1 MKPNRFWTWRRW
13 NRNGTDWNR
22 IETKPNW
29 LKSNWETWNTIESFT
44 THSINPIKP
53 QNWKGGTETEPKP
66 NWNWIESDRI
76 ERVKWEQS
84 CIAINWENWSETE
97 PNPNRKWSGHL
108 SSLLNS
114 DQSACSNDSYNTRR
128 RNKSRRWGTWETS
141 QQLRD
146 SSGFFGFLRVSCD
159 FYDDFGAEEVEE
171 LEARTTRSQ
180 HSHRSWDA
188 SRFFKILR
196 WLLRSDQSVKKKP
209 KRNPNKKE
217 NQTSN
222 KKKSVINSLKKLQ
235 SETVARSG
243 GSVG

>member
-1 MKPNRFWTWRRW
+1 MKPNRFWTWRRQGRW

-171 LEARTTRSQ
+171 LERKKSTQSSLLRC
-180 HSHRSWDA
+180 
-188 SRFFKILR
+188 FKILQDPPLTFAV
-196 WLLRSDQSVKKKP
+196 WP
-209 KRNPNKKE
+209 KCQKEAKEEPKQEGKSNQQQEKECNKFP
-217 NQTSN
+217 
-222 KKKSVINSLKKLQ
+222 
-235 SETVARSG
+235 
-243 GSVG
+243 

>member
-1 MKPNRFWTWRRW
+1 M
-13 NRNGTDWNR
+13 
-22 IETKPNW
+22 
-29 LKSNWETWNTIESFT
+29 
-44 THSINPIKP
+44 
-53 QNWKGGTETEPKP
+53 EPKP
-66 NWNWIESDRI
+66 NWNRTETELNRIESSVWNGN
-76 ERVKWEQS
+76 RVALLLTGK
-84 CIAINWENWSETE
+84 TE
-97 PNPNRKWSGHL
+97 VKPNR
-108 SSLLNS
+108 
-114 DQSACSNDSYNTRR
+114 TRTENEVAICPLYSTATNQR
-128 RNKSRRWGTWETS
+128 AATTVTTQEEETS
-141 QQLRD
+141 REDEEHGKRRSNFGILQV
-146 SSGFFGFLRVSCD
+146 SSGFFGFLATFMTISEQKKWRSSK
-159 FYDDFGAEEVEE
+159 E
-171 LEARTTRSQ
+171 RSQ